1 NQAFEYN
8 GRVIGL
14 QFHLESSSDSI
25 KALVENCGDE
35 LVEGKYIQNKE
46 QILSKKEYLEKIQKN
61 MENILDQL
69 GLKTCS

>member
-1 NQAFEYN
+1 